1 MPESIRP
8 GDLLRPPLDSDNEK
22 ENSKDDK
29 EIPVTWRK
37 AIKDAGEWPFVDPDV
52 MHEEEVDSFGD
63 FPSDP
68 EDIPEAPKELV
79 PYSEFEPWG
88 RMEEETDRD
97 YELFSH
103 YLASGLGRTYGG
115 TARHFRISQPYVSKR
130 AQKHDWGDRVKA
142 WDDYRERVYTSLVIE
157 KTKKMAEEHAGI
169 AAKGIA
175 ALSIVFDEILKRAD
189 DPELMTLELNEMST
203 RALFTLADKAARALP
218 NLMGAERLSRGL
230 PTELTAEVQVK
241 ENRVTIQ
248 TTEELS
254 EIINGLQQVL
264 DTGDD
269 DGVDD
274 EVIDVEEVEDIGE
287 EE

>member
-1 MPESIRP
+1 MPESFRP
-8 GDLLRPPLDSDNEK
+8 GDLLRRPLDSDAK
-22 ENSKDDK
+22 EPSSKDDK
-29 EIPVTWRK
+29 EIPVIWRQ
-37 AIKDAGEWPFVDPDV
+37 AIEDAGEWPFVDPDV

-63 FPSDP
+63 FPSAP
-68 EDIPEAPKELV
+68 EEMPEAPAELV

-88 RMEEETDRD
+88 KMDEETDRD

-103 YLASGLGRTYGG
+103 YLASGLGRTYGA
-115 TARHFRISQPYVSKR
+115 TARHFQISQAYISKR
-130 AQKHDWGDRVKA
+130 AHKHDWPDRVKA
-142 WDDYRERVYTSLVIE
+142 WDDYREMVYTSLVIE

-175 ALSIVFDEILKRAD
+175 ALAIVFDEILNRAK
-189 DPELMTLELNEMST
+189 DPELMKLELEEMST
-203 RALFTLADKAARALP
+203 RALFGLADKAARALP

-241 ENRVTIQ
+241 ENRVTVQ

-269 DGVDD
+269 D
-274 EVIDVEEVEDIGE
+274 EVIDIEEVEDMGE

>member
-1 MPESIRP
+1 MPETLRP
-8 GDLLRPPLDSDNEK
+8 GDLLRPPLDSDAEP
-22 ENSKDDK
+22 KDKDTKQDEK
-29 EIPVTWRK
+29 EIPVSWRK

-52 MHEEEVDSFGD
+52 MHKEEVDSFGD
-63 FPSDP
+63 FPSEP
-68 EDIPEAPKELV
+68 ENIPEAPAEMV
-79 PYSEFEPWG
+79 PFSEFEPWG

-103 YLASGLGRTYGG
+103 YLASGLGRTYGK
-115 TARHFRISQPYVSKR
+115 TARHFQISQPYISQR
-130 AQKHDWGDRVKA
+130 ARKHDWPDRVKA

-175 ALSIVFDEILKRAD
+175 ALSIVFDEILHRAD
-189 DPELMTLELNEMST
+189 DPELMKLELSEMST

-264 DTGDD
+264 DTGA
-269 DGVDD
+269 D
-274 EVIDVEEVEDIGE
+274 EDYVDVEGEEMEGE